1 MKAIEA
7 YPGLAVQKN
16 GVKYIIQLVGVKNQN
31 TYAIAIGPRGIPEE
45 IFVQVC
51 TRLEKQ
57 AVGEPTGQALLK
69 HIHNCYG
76 TGPYAGATAKTI
88 RDYIRLRGA
97 ACGVKW
103 VSATRTIKVICC
115 V

>member
-7 YPGLAVQKN
+7 YPGLVVQKNN
-16 GVKYIIQLVGVKNQN
+16 GVKYTIQFVEIKNKN

-45 IFVQVC
+45 IPLKMYERAANQ
-51 TRLEKQ
+51 Q
-57 AVGEPTGQALLK
+57 VGEPTGQDLLR

-76 TGPYAGATAKTI
+76 TGPYKGATGQTI
-88 RDYIRLRGA
+88 RQYLGLRKD

-103 VSATRTIKVICC
+103 VSSEKTVKVINL
-115 V
+115 